1 MKKALLKNSIS
12 SKLGH
17 DKKSSL
23 GPVFT
28 ESKTIKTKKKA
39 SGRKLNDTPS
49 QTRFMAY

>member
-1 MKKALLKNSIS
+1 MKKAMLKNSIS

-17 DKKSSL
+17 DKKSSI

-28 ESKTIKTKKKA
+28 ESRTIKSKKTA
-39 SGRKLNDTPS
+39 SSRKLNDTPS